1 MQFIKLLLPLSKI
14 IFTFCFCVCLI
25 VVCFGGLLPDS
36 APQSSVAVPSSGP
49 GCLHHWL
56 NTWVWVRQGW
66 FFHLLLPVFVPLL
79 LFLLFLLLFLPHHL
93 LLLLYKKPCGW
104 REGWN
109 TDSAIKSTCS
119 LSCRE
124 PRFSSQCPRDAS
136 DLHGQHTHTYTVRI
150 QNTGKTL
157 IHKIFFFLEKSKL
170 MLDIPGSRALQRNS
184 SVASS
189 HTQHPSLVAFH
200 EHTSTPVN
208 RCWGFPQKIIG
219 GPWFRRP
226 FISSVRFFFLPPV
239 FFFRTLKYSFSL
251 WHLCQHV
258 LNVSVFFFDI

>member
-36 APQSSVAVPSSGP
+36 APQNSVAVPSSGP

-56 NTWVWVRQGW
+56 NTWVWVRQRR
-66 FFHLLLPVFVPLL
+66 FFHLLLPVCVLLL

-124 PRFSSQCPRDAS
+124 PRLVLSAHVMLLTSM
-136 DLHGQHTHTYTVRI
+136 GNTHTHTQCAYRI
-150 QNTGKTL
+150 QAKPSY
-157 IHKIFFFLEKSKL
+157 IKYFFF
-170 MLDIPGSRALQRNS
+170 
-184 SVASS
+184 
-189 HTQHPSLVAFH
+189 
-200 EHTSTPVN
+200 
-208 RCWGFPQKIIG
+208 
-219 GPWFRRP
+219 
-226 FISSVRFFFLPPV
+226 
-239 FFFRTLKYSFSL
+239 
-251 WHLCQHV
+251 
-258 LNVSVFFFDI
+258 